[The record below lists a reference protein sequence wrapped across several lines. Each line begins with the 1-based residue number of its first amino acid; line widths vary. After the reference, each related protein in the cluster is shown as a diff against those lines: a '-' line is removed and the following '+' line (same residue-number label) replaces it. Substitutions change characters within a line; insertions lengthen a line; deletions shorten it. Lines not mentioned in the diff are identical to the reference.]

1 MTNREFDDFLR
12 SRVAGLEASSKNGGW
27 DSFREKLYAE
37 QQEEQPREALFDQ
50 LVKNKVSTYNPTGL
64 HRNWS
69 SLALRLHLIL
79 RREKQLFAAKALEF
93 ISVVLL
99 LLVINKDFILENMVP
114 ITCCPKHTEQVKMS
128 SNSVLSTKD
137 ISIPGGVLPEVDSE
151 ISRPQISQFAEPE
164 VVSITPVATTSFLP
178 SLNSQI
184 VHSHGNQADLLTKA
198 EVTPTTVSPLPAS
211 TIKEISIPK
220 RKQTGQILRFKS
232 RPFVSLSMMGSS
244 DINRIMTPVF
254 MENDDII
261 PSSDR
266 LALGYSGGFS
276 IGVGRQRFTLESGL
290 IYTAKQYRARP
301 VIYVTGSTADG
312 FHGEGLT
319 DIEMNMISI
328 PVQVRYDVISRQRWN
343 VYGLVGSALMVSLEN
358 NFAIADQEA
367 FISSQFNPP
376 PGASHG
382 PVTKSTGLQNR
393 NLAGGVLQGGA
404 FRDNSYA
411 TINMGIGIERKFL
424 EGWSLFVQPSYQ
436 HSVLYFSRGLGPEL
450 DRIHTFSIF
459 SGIKIRL

>member
-12 SRVAGLEASSKNGGW
+12 SRVAGMEASSNNGGW
-27 DSFREKLYAE
+27 DTFREKLYAE
-37 QQEEQPREALFDQ
+37 QQEEQPGAALFDQ
-50 LVKNKVSTYNPTGL
+50 LVKNKVSANNPTGL
-64 HRNWS
+64 HRNWL
-69 SLALRLHLIL
+69 SLALRLNLIL

-93 ISVVLL
+93 ISVILL
-99 LLVINKDFILENMVP
+99 LLVINKDFILENTVP
-114 ITCCPKHTEQVKMS
+114 IICCPEQAERIEMTSETIS
-128 SNSVLSTKD
+128 STMESPVS
-137 ISIPGGVLPEVDSE
+137 GVLPEVDQA
-151 ISRPQISQFAEPE
+151 ITRPQILPPAEQDIVRLEPL
-164 VVSITPVATTSFLP
+164 ATTGLLP
-178 SLNSQI
+178 SLSSQ
-184 VHSHGNQADLLTKA
+184 VVQSQVNQADLSLNA
-198 EVTPTTVSPLPAS
+198 EVVPPIVSPLPAS
-211 TIKEISIPK
+211 AIREISMPK
-220 RKQTGQILRFKS
+220 RKQAGQILRYKS

-244 DINRIMTPVF
+244 DINRIMTPLF
-254 MENDDII
+254 MENEDII

-290 IYTAKQYRARP
+290 IYTAKQYLARP

-358 NFAIADQEA
+358 NFAIADQDA
-367 FISSQFNPP
+367 FISNQFNPP
-376 PGASHG
+376 PGGSHG

-393 NLAGGVLQGGA
+393 NLAGGVLQGGN

-424 EGWSLFVQPSYQ
+424 EGWSLFVQPSYH

-459 SGIKIRL
+459 SGIKLRL

>member
-12 SRVAGLEASSKNGGW
+12 SRVAGMSASSNNTGW
-27 DSFREKLYAE
+27 DTFREKLYAE
-37 QQEEQPREALFDQ
+37 EQEQHPGEDLFDQ
-50 LVKNKVSTYNPTGL
+50 LIKNKVSAYNPTGL

-69 SLALRLHLIL
+69 MLALRLRLIL

-99 LLVINKDFILENMVP
+99 LLVINKDFILENTVP
-114 ITCCPKHTEQVKMS
+114 ITCCPEHANRAQTT
-128 SNSVLSTKD
+128 TKTGSD
-137 ISIPGGVLPEVDSE
+137 IKESFLPGVMAEVDQE
-151 ISRPQISQFAEPE
+151 ISRPQILLPAESE
-164 VVSITPVATTSFLP
+164 TVSIEPLPTTGLLP
-178 SLNSQI
+178 LLNSHVVQSQ
-184 VHSHGNQADLLTKA
+184 VNQVDLSFKA
-198 EVTPTTVSPLPAS
+198 EGAPSIVSPLPAS
-211 TIKEISIPK
+211 SIGEISMPR
-220 RKQTGQILRFKS
+220 RKQAGQILRFKS
-232 RPFVSLSMMGSS
+232 RPFVSLSMIGSS
-244 DINRIMTPVF
+244 DINRIMTPLY
-254 MENDDII
+254 MENEDII

-266 LALGYSGGFS
+266 LSLGYSGGFS

-290 IYTAKQYRARP
+290 IYTAKQYLARP

-328 PVQVRYDVISRQRWN
+328 PVQVRYDAISRHRWN
-343 VYGLVGSALMVSLEN
+343 VYGLVGSALMISLEN
-358 NFAIADQEA
+358 NFAIADQDA

-376 PGASHG
+376 PGGSHG

-424 EGWSLFVQPSYQ
+424 EGWSLFVQPSYH

-459 SGIKIRL
+459 SGIKLRL

>member
-12 SRVAGLEASSKNGGW
+12 SRVAGMEASSNNGGW
-27 DSFREKLYAE
+27 DTFKEKLYAE
-37 QQEEQPREALFDQ
+37 QQEEQSREAIFDQ
-50 LVKNKVSTYNPTGL
+50 LVKNKVSAHNPTGL

-69 SLALRLHLIL
+69 FLALRLNLIL

-93 ISVVLL
+93 ISVILL
-99 LLVINKDFILENMVP
+99 LLVINKDFILDNTVP
-114 ITCCPKHTEQVKMS
+114 ITCCPEQTDRAELSIKTS
-128 SNSVLSTKD
+128 SGTIES
-137 ISIPGGVLPEVDSE
+137 SIPADLTEVDQE
-151 ISRPQISQFAEPE
+151 ISRYQIPLIAEPE
-164 VVSITPVATTSFLP
+164 IVSMEPLATTGLLP
-178 SLNSQI
+178 SLSSQ
-184 VHSHGNQADLLTKA
+184 VVQSHVNQADLSLNA
-198 EVTPTTVSPLPAS
+198 EVAPTTVSPLPAS
-211 TIKEISIPK
+211 SIKEISMPK
-220 RKQTGQILRFKS
+220 RKQAGQILRYKS

-254 MENDDII
+254 MENDDVI

-290 IYTAKQYRARP
+290 IYTAKQYLARP

-319 DIEMNMISI
+319 DIELNMISV
-328 PVQVRYDVISRQRWN
+328 PLQVRYDVIRRHRWH

-367 FISSQFNPP
+367 FISSHFNPP
-376 PGASHG
+376 PGGSHG

-393 NLAGGVLQGGA
+393 NLTGGVLQGGS
-404 FRDNSYA
+404 FRNNSYV
-411 TINMGIGIERKFL
+411 TMNMGIGIERKFL

-459 SGIKIRL
+459 SGIKLRL